1 MKIAS
6 SAITMTSARQSV
18 SVDESS
24 TELTAWAGDGQKPP
38 ASAAALAP
46 AWGRDRVSLS
56 GGRHHHTGKA
66 LGRDRAEEPGQA
78 DELEDEDEK
87 LASSDGKLFIMKK
100 IVEALT
106 GRSLRV
112 GLPDCPAG
120 TGEGGDACGTQSEED
135 ASGEKRSREG
145 WGAVLESTETH
156 YEYEQTNFNAG
167 GVIQTADGKDIR
179 FTVSLQMTREYL
191 SSTSTTVLAGDA
203 ARVDPIVINYSGR
216 AADLTDMKFAF
227 DINADGK
234 TEDIPFVRSGSGLLA
249 LDRNGDGNVSD
260 GSELFGP
267 TTGDGLQELAKYDED
282 ANGWI
287 DESDSVYE
295 RLSLWTR
302 DASGNDLLQ
311 GLKATGVGAICLTG
325 IDTQFDLKDGENALN
340 GQVVQTGLFVSEDGD
355 VGTVQQVDMFV

>member
-6 SAITMTSARQSV
+6 SAIAMTSDRQSV

-24 TELTAWAGDGQKPP
+24 TELTAWAGSGQKSP
-38 ASAAALAP
+38 ASAAASAP

-56 GGRHHHTGKA
+56 GGRHHHTGRA
-66 LGRDRAEEPGQA
+66 LGRERAEEPGQA

-100 IVEALT
+100 IIEALT

-112 GLPDCPAG
+112 GLPDCPGG
-120 TGEGGDACGTQSEED
+120 TGGGDACGTQPEGD
-135 ASGEKRSREG
+135 ASGEDRPREG
-145 WGAVLESTETH
+145 WGAVLESTQMH
-156 YEYEQTNFNAG
+156 YEYERTNFSAG
-167 GVIQTADGKDIR
+167 GVIQTADGKEVR
-179 FTVSLQMTREYL
+179 FTVNLQMTREYL

-203 ARVDPIVINYSGR
+203 ARVDPLVINYSGN
-216 AADLTDMKFAF
+216 AAELTDMKFAF
-227 DINADGK
+227 DINTDGK

-249 LDRNGDGNVSD
+249 LDRNGDGTVGD

-267 TTGDGLQELAKYDED
+267 TTGDGLKELAEYDED

-302 DASGNDLLQ
+302 DAAGNDLLQ
-311 GLKATGVGAICLTG
+311 GLRATGVGAIYLTG
-325 IDTQFDLKDGENALN
+325 VDTQFDLKDDENALN
-340 GQVVQTGLFVSEDGD
+340 GQVVQTGLFVSEDGE